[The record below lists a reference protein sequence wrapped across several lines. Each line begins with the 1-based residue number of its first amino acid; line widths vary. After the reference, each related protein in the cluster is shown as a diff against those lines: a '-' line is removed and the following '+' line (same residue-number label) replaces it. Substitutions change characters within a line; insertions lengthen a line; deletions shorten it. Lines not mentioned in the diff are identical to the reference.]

1 MDTNLQLRYTDGITT
16 KENDEWP
23 GWYEHGWFEIVLK
36 NSDFYEFYSPGS
48 FNVSCYPDRVNGSS
62 S

>member
-23 GWYEHGWFEIVLK
+23 GWYEHGWVEIVLK
-36 NSDFYEFYSPGS
+36 KFWFL
-48 FNVSCYPDRVNGSS
+48 RVLFSW
-62 S
+62 